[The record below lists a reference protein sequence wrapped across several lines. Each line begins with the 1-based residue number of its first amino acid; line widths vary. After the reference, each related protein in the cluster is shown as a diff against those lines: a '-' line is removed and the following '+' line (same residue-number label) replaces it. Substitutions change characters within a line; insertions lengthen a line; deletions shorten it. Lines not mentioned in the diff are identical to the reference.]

1 LTEPSHKTWLL
12 WKESMSMQD
21 WWGPGLDDPNY
32 KPPQEGQ
39 EPNTTELWDQQLRRL
54 EALAAKLGIPPED
67 RAMAIMNVLHPP
79 HGTIHCSAL
88 NDKNEI
94 SGMTTTS
101 GLAWKLP
108 GRCGD
113 TPIIGAGCYT
123 DQDVGSAGATG
134 SGEENI
140 RVAGAHSI
148 IENMRKGM
156 SPQEAGLDVLKRIAR
171 NFNNDMSKL
180 RYVSMNY
187 YILRKD
193 GAYAGVTMW
202 SGTPE
207 RPQRFCVHD
216 GNRRLEPSVAL
227 YQGAALSYP
236 PSSRQRRPQ
245 AR

>member
-1 LTEPSHKTWLL
+1 
-12 WKESMSMQD
+12 
-21 WWGPGLDDPNY
+21 
-32 KPPQEGQ
+32 
-39 EPNTTELWDQQLRRL
+39 
-54 EALAAKLGIPPED
+54 
-67 RAMAIMNVLHPP
+67 MAIMNVLRPP

-123 DQDVGSAGATG
+123 DPDVGSAGATG

-156 SPQEAGLDVLKRIAR
+156 SPQEAGLDVLKRIAH
-171 NFNNDMSKL
+171 NFNNDMTKL

-202 SGTPE
+202 SGTAE
-207 RPQRFCVHD
+207 RPSRFCVHD
-216 GNRRLEPSVAL
+216 GNRRLEPSIAL
-227 YQGAALSYP
+227 YQGTALPYP
-236 PSSRQRRPQ
+236 PTSRQRRAP